1 MSKQTRS
8 LLIKLAG
15 SALILWVLFKLIDFD
30 VTDFKKILSE
40 LKLSYYLLSLFGV
53 VVVLGIKSYRW
64 HRIVRNEGFI
74 YKPWKAFGAYMAS
87 FTIGVITPGRIGEI
101 ARLYYLREDCDIAF
115 LPSFRTIVTDR
126 IFDLGV
132 LVMLAFAGLFYYS
145 GLSYDNAYLAVF
157 VGVSL
162 FFTGLYLTVVLLQLL
177 LKRTKLSGN
186 RILLF
191 IKDSLL
197 QAVDRRAPLLWL
209 ITMLAYL
216 AFYGAIALI
225 FLSLG
230 IELRLVDIAIILSVV
245 GLATILPI
253 SWAGFG
259 TREMSL
265 VYLLSFYGISSEMAL
280 SFSLLQFGAFF
291 LWGSLIG
298 LVFWLLM
305 PISLQQIKDDSKA
318 LKGLWKSEGRR
329 RKTEVRSPESED

>member
-1 MSKQTRS
+1 MGKQTRS

-15 SALILWVLFKLIDFD
+15 SALILWVLFRLIDFD
-30 VTDFKKILSE
+30 LADFKEILSE
-40 LKLSYYLLSLFGV
+40 LHLGYYLLSLFGV

-64 HRIVRNEGFI
+64 HRIVRNEGYV
-74 YKPWKAFGAYMAS
+74 YKPIKAFGAYMAS

-145 GLSYDNAYLAVF
+145 GLSFDNAYLAVLAGILLFF
-157 VGVSL
+157 VGLVS
-162 FFTGLYLTVVLLQLL
+162 TVFI
-177 LKRTKLSGN
+177 LKQVMKHPKIGQN
-186 RILLF
+186 RILEF
-191 IKDSLL
+191 IRDSLL
-197 QAVDRRAPLLWL
+197 QAVDRRAPMLWA
-209 ITMLAYL
+209 ITLLAYL

-225 FLSLG
+225 FLSLS

-265 VYLLSFYGISSEMAL
+265 VYLLSFYGISSEVAL

-305 PISLQQIKDDSKA
+305 PISLQQIKEDSKA
-318 LKGLWKSEGRR
+318 LKGLWKSEDGR
-329 RKTEVRSPESED
+329 RKTGEVKEPS